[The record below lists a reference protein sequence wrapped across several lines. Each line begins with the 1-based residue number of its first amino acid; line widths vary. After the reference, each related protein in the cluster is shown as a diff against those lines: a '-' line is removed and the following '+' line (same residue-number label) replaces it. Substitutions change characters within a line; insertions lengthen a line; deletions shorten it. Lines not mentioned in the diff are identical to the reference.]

1 VRRATYISPSSQ
13 SLEIDVAYGTATA
26 VGAQLNLSPLPASCS
41 VTAGVAS
48 CALAVVAQ
56 ASATS
61 FIITFFDQPNS
72 QGNVLST
79 ATVPVPAAVNGVADV
94 AATLLPVAASIA
106 LAPATQ
112 LVNGHAGSSTLS
124 FVASDAGGNAIA
136 GTLPFSTPI
145 KLVPASS
152 AITFTPDTITSPAT
166 AVTVTYTGAPGTNA
180 SVVAQIGTKTFSTT
194 LPIVAVGTPTATPS
208 PIAAA
213 LSITPALIGV
223 SVGGPGVA
231 LQVSLTG
238 GPGPVALTSSCAS
251 GAAISLSQTSVPAG
265 TPTAVTV
272 TAVSAPSGTPA
283 HACTLTGTAGSLTAT
298 ALVDVNQNSATING
312 AARRTP

>member
-1 VRRATYISPSSQ
+1 
-13 SLEIDVAYGTATA
+13 
-26 VGAQLNLSPLPASCS
+26 

-61 FIITFFDQPNS
+61 FIITFYDQPNS

-94 AATLLPVAASIA
+94 AATLLPVAASVA

-112 LVNGHAGSSTLS
+112 LVDGHAGSATLS
-124 FVASDAGGNAIA
+124 FVASDAGGNPIA
-136 GTLPFSTPI
+136 GTIPFSAPI

-152 AITFTPDTITSPAT
+152 AITFTPNTITSPVT
-166 AVTVTYTGAPGTNA
+166 VVTVTYTGAPGTNTN
-180 SVVAQIGTKTFSTT
+180 VVAQIGTKSFSTT
-194 LPIVAVGTPTATPS
+194 LPIVANGTPTATPS
-208 PIAAA
+208 PVAPA
-213 LSITPALIGV
+213 LTITPALIGV
-223 SVGGPGVA
+223 TVGGAGVA
-231 LQVSLTG
+231 LQVSLG
-238 GPGPVALTSSCAS
+238 GAPGPVALTSSCIP
-251 GAAISLSQTSVPAG
+251 GAVISLSQTSVPAG

-272 TAVSAPSGTPA
+272 TAVTAPSGQPGTPA
-283 HACTLTGTAGSLTAT
+283 CTVTGTAGSLTAS
-298 ALVDVNQNSATING
+298 ALVNVNQTSATING